1 MKLQYTY
8 LMNES
13 FFKNINR
20 LVVIPTIA
28 VVASALFWVIDA
40 SVDHFVFGEFNSLL
54 ESIFV
59 PESHELYMRL
69 TVVLLF
75 AVFAYIAQLL
85 VNEQQKLLVE
95 LARQNDQLEDT
106 VSLRTEEL
114 EKLATT
120 DSLTNTYNRRKFNQQ
135 LNHEMERSRRH
146 HHPLSLV
153 IIDIDFFKSV
163 NDQYG
168 HAAGDDVLISM
179 SKVMKTLMRK
189 TDFICRIGGE
199 EFGII
204 LCDTDEG
211 NAYDVA
217 EKVRICIENTEFS
230 ISSQVT
236 ISAGIAE
243 YNSDE
248 VMNEFF
254 KRADSALY
262 EAKNTGRN
270 RVFASSS
277 LDYLS

>member
-95 LARQNDQLEDT
+95 LTRQNDQLEDT

-120 DSLTNTYNRRKFNQQ
+120 DSLTNTYNRRKFNQL